1 MDDKNAAYI
10 LYKEGLSQGDIA
22 RLLGRSEVT
31 ISRWKKKDKWDER
44 ATDELMTMETIHDSI
59 TDLVKYQLNT
69 LQRIRD
75 KYKEEGEPRLICKG
89 DIDGVRDLYNMIKAK
104 ETDWTT
110 LVRIVRL
117 INDYLKNNA
126 PDVARSVAPL
136 LNQFLNDKRGG
147 TTYEP

>member
-31 ISRWKKKDKWDER
+31 ISRWKKKENWDKK
-44 ATDELMTMETIHDSI
+44 ATDELMAMETIHDSI
-59 TDLVKYQLNT
+59 TDLVRYQLNT

-75 KYKEEGEPRLICKG
+75 KYQEEGEPRLISKG

-110 LVRIVRL
+110 LVRIVRQ

-126 PDVARSVAPL
+126 PDVARSVAPW

-147 TTYEP
+147 TAYEP

>member
-10 LYKEGLSQGDIA
+10 LYKEGVSQGEIA
-22 RLLGRSEVT
+22 QLLGRSEMT
-31 ISRWKKKDKWDER
+31 ISRWKKKGSWDKR
-44 ATDELMTMETIHDSI
+44 ANEEMMAMETINDSI
-59 TDLVKYQLNT
+59 TDLVRYQLNT
-69 LQRIRD
+69 LKRIRD
-75 KYKEEGEPRLICKG
+75 KYQDEGEPRLISKG

-117 INDYLKNNA
+117 INEYLKNNA
-126 PDVARSVAPL
+126 PDVARTVAPW

-147 TTYEP
+147 TANEP

>member
-10 LYKEGLSQGDIA
+10 LYKEGLSQGEIA
-22 RLLGRSEVT
+22 KLLDRSEVT
-31 ISRWKKKDKWDER
+31 ISRWKKKEDWDKR
-44 ATDELMTMETIHDSI
+44 ATDELMAMETIHDSI

-110 LVRIVRL
+110 LVRIVRM
-117 INDYLKNNA
+117 INDYLKSNA
-126 PDVARSVAPL
+126 PDVARAAAPL

-147 TTYEP
+147 TGYEF

>member
-10 LYKEGLSQGDIA
+10 LYKEGISQGEIA
-22 RLLGRSEVT
+22 NLLGRSEVT
-31 ISRWKKKDKWDER
+31 ISRWKKVGKWDKK
-44 ATDELMTMETIHDSI
+44 ATEELMAMETIHDSI

-117 INDYLKNNA
+117 INDFLKNNA
-126 PDVARSVAPL
+126 PEVARVVAPL
-136 LNQFLNDKRGG
+136 LNQFLNEKRGG
-147 TTYEP
+147 TSNEP

>member
-10 LYKEGLSQGDIA
+10 LYKEGLTQGEIA
-22 RLLGRSEVT
+22 KLLDRSEVT
-31 ISRWKKKDKWDER
+31 ISRWKKSGKWDKK
-44 ATDELMTMETIHDSI
+44 ATEELMAMETIQDSI

-75 KYKEEGEPRLICKG
+75 KYKDEGEPRLICKG

-110 LVRIVRL
+110 LVRIVRQ
-117 INDYLKNNA
+117 INDYLKNNS
-126 PDVARSVAPL
+126 PDVARTVAPW
-136 LNQFLNDKRGG
+136 LNQFLNEKRGG
-147 TTYEP
+147 MPNEP